1 MLLFWILLLLL
12 TAPSAVTGDNTASI
26 TVRVGEDVTLPCGN
40 VIKNQLNCNSTSWLY
55 SSGLSVTAEELITHG
70 NISKSNKI
78 AKAKSERL
86 RVKEDCSLVIK
97 HVTREDVGRYACR
110 QFTPGEQ
117 ASDAFVFLSMIT
129 IDTDSASRFYCNVV
143 GYGDCEHTIQW
154 YYTGDDHEISV
165 THYTCSATV
174 AFSTT
179 AERSDYDQLFC
190 NVTDKKSRQTLQC
203 DAISESC
210 QKSESNGDR
219 SSETEGNIPPPYPE
233 TPDWLPFVVAAVG
246 LAAFVVFMLVVIIRR
261 KKSQGNEIQ
270 RKNKAEQSL
279 DPAVTQ
285 PGPVT
290 GQEKEDPEDVVAY
303 ASISYTKQGN
313 GKAWVGG
320 DDDDGAVTYSTVKA
334 SSPHNEASVDPS
346 SLYATV
352 NKSNKKATS

>member
-129 IDTDSASRFYCNVV
+129 N
-143 GYGDCEHTIQW
+143 
-154 YYTGDDHEISV
+154 
-165 THYTCSATV
+165 
-174 AFSTT
+174 
-179 AERSDYDQLFC
+179 
-190 NVTDKKSRQTLQC
+190 
-203 DAISESC
+203 
-210 QKSESNGDR
+210 
-219 SSETEGNIPPPYPE
+219 
-233 TPDWLPFVVAAVG
+233 WLPFVVAAVG